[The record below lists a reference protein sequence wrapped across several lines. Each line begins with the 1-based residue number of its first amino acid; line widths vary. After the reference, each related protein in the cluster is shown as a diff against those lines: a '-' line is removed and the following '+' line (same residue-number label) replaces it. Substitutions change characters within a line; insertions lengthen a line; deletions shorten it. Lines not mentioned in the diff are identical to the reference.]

1 MASFRRFV
9 SVALSAVLALSFVL
23 VATFARADHGWKPGR
38 PAKPPV
44 TVTVVTTPAVTTKPT
59 LQLTPPSNGS
69 VYVYDGASPVG
80 ALTAKGSVQVEA
92 DKEYTLTALR
102 GTKTIW
108 SAPIA
113 VSGAGLQMVW
123 IDGKNAPV
131 ISALAAPA
139 SPPVVVALPSPRPG
153 GFGPRPT
160 VVAIATPAPKP
171 MGDTAFAALLALIEE
186 KSFDSTRMEVIKT
199 AASSGYFTVAQ
210 VTKLLAKL
218 TFESSRLDTLKAI
231 HSRITDRENGVLLSK
246 SFTFTSSQTEAL
258 KLFQTPSSI

>member
-9 SVALSAVLALSFVL
+9 SVALSAVFALSFVL
-23 VATFARADHGWKPGR
+23 LTTFARADHGWKPGR
-38 PAKPPV
+38 PAKTPV
-44 TVTVVTTPAVTTKPT
+44 PVTVVTTPPVTTKPT

-113 VSGAGLQMVW
+113 VSGAGLQIIWV
-123 IDGKNAPV
+123 DGKNAPV

-139 SPPVVVALPSPRPG
+139 SPPVVVALPSTRPG

-160 VVAIATPAPKP
+160 VVAIATPKP

-186 KSFDSTRMEVIKT
+186 KSFDSTRMEVIKA

-210 VTKLLAKL
+210 VSKLLAKL

-231 HSRITDRENGVLLSK
+231 HTRITDRENGVLLSK
-246 SFTFTSSQTEAL
+246 SFTFNSSQTEAI